1 MAEDENEERNQR
13 LLALKEKPTGLTTL
27 AGGATAPGLPL
38 CEALTRRGQ
47 PCRRAARD
55 GERYCTIHKSI
66 QARMENAPKPATK
79 GDARDYWEKMIGAP
93 IVMVKTYDD
102 AMAVLSGTLNL
113 LFQDKIDG
121 KKALAVVNIC
131 QAMLRALHESGGE
144 SKSAK
149 LRIKLGIGK
158 DGSQEKVLEFEG
170 VSASDVAAYRK
181 ALE

>member
-1 MAEDENEERNQR
+1 MAEDENSVRNQR
-13 LLALKEKPTGLTTL
+13 LKALNTGPTTL
-27 AGGATAPGLPL
+27 AGDATAPGLPL
-38 CEALTRRGQ
+38 CEALTRRGE
-47 PCRRAARD
+47 PCRRAAKE
-55 GERYCTIHKSI
+55 GTRYCTIHTSI

-79 GDARDYWEKMIGAP
+79 GEARDHWEKMLKTP
-93 IVMVKTYDD
+93 IVLVQTYDD
-102 AMAVLSGTLNL
+102 AMAVLSGTLSL

-170 VSASDVAAYRK
+170 VSAHDVAAYRK